1 MIITEKESVWERLA
15 RSKKPIVLYGMGLGA
30 QKIMRAMEKYQIPIA
45 AVFASDEFV
54 RGQSFCGYPVKTFQQ
69 IKELFSDFFIVVSF
83 AFWQQELIDKVT
95 GLSEQYELVAPH
107 VPVAGEDLVT
117 LDWLKQWEVSIREAY
132 ELMGDEQSQKVFA
145 ATLNYKLSGKIS
157 YILSVTTPKS
167 QAYERIIK
175 PTQED
180 IYLDLGAYD
189 GDTIREVLAYAPL
202 KKIIAVEPDPKNF
215 RKLLAFTQTRQE
227 EILPLNV
234 GIYQEDT
241 QLAFAARAGRHSSL
255 SRDGSG
261 KLTAMRSVDSILE
274 GGPVT
279 LIKMDVEGE
288 EGPALAGAKN
298 TIARYRPRLIVSA
311 YHRSEDT
318 FILPLQIARLCPEYR
333 IDLRQHPYIPAWE
346 NNIYA
351 LAPAK
356 GF

>member
-202 KKIIAVEPDPKNF
+202 KKIIAVETLKTLESYWPLHRPG
-215 RKLLAFTQTRQE
+215 RKKSFL
-227 EILPLNV
+227 
-234 GIYQEDT
+234 
-241 QLAFAARAGRHSSL
+241 
-255 SRDGSG
+255 
-261 KLTAMRSVDSILE
+261 
-274 GGPVT
+274 
-279 LIKMDVEGE
+279 
-288 EGPALAGAKN
+288 
-298 TIARYRPRLIVSA
+298 
-311 YHRSEDT
+311 
-318 FILPLQIARLCPEYR
+318 
-333 IDLRQHPYIPAWE
+333 
-346 NNIYA
+346 
-351 LAPAK
+351 
-356 GF
+356 